1 MRYIKN
7 IFLMARAFFFILLM
21 ISTLSSIFAQNSRD
35 VDNSAETSSQNKK
48 SIKVFKS
55 GKNSF
60 FKTQKE
66 GKEEYEDRMKQVAK
80 DKKKSVKILKKPQY
94 SDKSYFGHKRPPKK
108 ILELPPK
115 TRKLIIHHPAYWDL
129 YTAC

>member
-7 IFLMARAFFFILLM
+7 IFLMARVFFFILLM

-35 VDNSAETSSQNKK
+35 VDNSAETSAQNKK
-48 SIKVFKS
+48 SVKVFKS

-66 GKEEYEDRMKQVAK
+66 GKEEYEDRMKQVVK

-108 ILELPPK
+108 RPLSK
-115 TRKLIIHHPAYWDL
+115 RKLCKVCGIVH
-129 YTAC
+129 

>member
-1 MRYIKN
+1 
-7 IFLMARAFFFILLM
+7 MARAFFFILLM

-48 SIKVFKS
+48 SVKVFKS
-55 GKNSF
+55 EKNSF

-66 GKEEYEDRMKQVAK
+66 GKEEYEDRMKQVVK

-108 ILELPPK
+108 RALSK
-115 TRKLIIHHPAYWDL
+115 RKLCKVCGIVH
-129 YTAC
+129 

>member
-1 MRYIKN
+1 MT
-7 IFLMARAFFFILLM
+7 
-21 ISTLSSIFAQNSRD
+21 SSLSSIFAQNSRD
-35 VDNSAETSSQNKK
+35 INDSDNTSTKKK
-48 SIKVFKS
+48 SVKIFKS

-94 SDKSYFGHKRPPKK
+94 SDKSYFGHKRPPKRRPLSK
-108 ILELPPK
+108 
-115 TRKLIIHHPAYWDL
+115 RKLCKVCGIVH
-129 YTAC
+129 

>member
-1 MRYIKN
+1 LRYIKN
-7 IFLMARAFFFILLM
+7 IFLMARVFFFILLM

-35 VDNSAETSSQNKK
+35 VDNSAETSAQNKK
-48 SIKVFKS
+48 SVKVFKS

-66 GKEEYEDRMKQVAK
+66 GKEEYEDRMKQVVK

-108 ILELPPK
+108 RPLSK
-115 TRKLIIHHPAYWDL
+115 RKLCKVCGIVH
-129 YTAC
+129 

>member
-48 SIKVFKS
+48 SVKVFKS

-66 GKEEYEDRMKQVAK
+66 GKEEYEDRMKQVVK

-108 ILELPPK
+108 RPLSK
-115 TRKLIIHHPAYWDL
+115 RKLCKVCGIVH
-129 YTAC
+129 

>member
-48 SIKVFKS
+48 SVKVFKS
-55 GKNSF
+55 EKNSF

-66 GKEEYEDRMKQVAK
+66 GKEEYEDRMKQVVK

-108 ILELPPK
+108 RPLSK
-115 TRKLIIHHPAYWDL
+115 GKLCKVCGIVH
-129 YTAC
+129 

>member
-7 IFLMARAFFFILLM
+7 IFLMTRAFFFILLM

-48 SIKVFKS
+48 SVKVFKS

-66 GKEEYEDRMKQVAK
+66 GKEEYEDRMKQVVK

-108 ILELPPK
+108 RPLSK
-115 TRKLIIHHPAYWDL
+115 RKLCKVCGIMH
-129 YTAC
+129 

>member
-48 SIKVFKS
+48 SVKVFKS
-55 GKNSF
+55 EKNSF

-66 GKEEYEDRMKQVAK
+66 GKEEYEDRMKQVVK

-108 ILELPPK
+108 RALSK
-115 TRKLIIHHPAYWDL
+115 RKLCKVCGIVH
-129 YTAC
+129 